1 MEQEL
6 KSEGK
11 CLYCNQFFSQ
21 KEITRHLDTH
31 LLSAQ
36 KQDVDKSIASYHH
49 IIIEAGEMFLE
60 ILVEAEQ
67 KMNIIDDFLRRIWL
81 ECCGHL
87 SGFQHKNFK
96 ISMSNKVKEVFEP
109 KVKILYQYDYG
120 TTTTVQL
127 RSGKVFK
134 LNLKEKLILLSR
146 NEPLKQMCAICKT
159 KPSENIC
166 TVCQYEQGAFF
177 CEACSAV
184 HAQTCDDFEDYA
196 KMPVVNSPRMGECGY
211 EGGSIDVERDGAYRT
226 RRG

>member
-1 MEQEL
+1 MEKEL
-6 KSEGK
+6 KSEGQ

-21 KEITRHLDTH
+21 KEITKHLDTH
-31 LLSAQ
+31 LLSAN
-36 KQDVDKSIASYHH
+36 KQDVDKTTASYHH

-60 ILVEAEQ
+60 ILVEGEQ
-67 KMNIIDDFLRRIWL
+67 KMKIIDDFLRRIWL

-96 ISMSNKVKEVFEP
+96 IGMSNKVKEVFDP
-109 KVKILYQYDYG
+109 KVKILHQYDYG
-120 TTTTVQL
+120 STTTIAL
-127 RSGKVFK
+127 RSGKVFE

-146 NEPLKQMCAICKT
+146 NEPLEQMCAICKT
-159 KPSENIC
+159 KPAENIC
-166 TVCQYEQGAFF
+166 SVCHYEQDAFF